1 MGSSNVLDLI
11 VGSDD
16 YMTIDFIN
24 DLDRTINNEIV
35 TGVAWDV
42 EDTAVA
48 TFVGGSSAVDAGGR
62 YGSAKFNAVA
72 EGVTRVLV
80 TATTTNPAATPKE
93 YFFIRVYTPPS
104 SL

>member
-1 MGSSNVLDLI
+1 MSSNVLDLI
-11 VGSDD
+11 VGAAD

-24 DLDRTINNEIV
+24 DLDRTVNDEIV

-42 EDTAVA
+42 ENTAVA
-48 TFVGGSSAVDAGGR
+48 TYVGSSSAVDADGR
-62 YGSAKFNAVA
+62 YGSAKFSAVA
-72 EGVTRVLV
+72 EGVTRVTV
-80 TATTTNPAATPKE
+80 TATTSNPAASPKE